1 MTLLIREQNFGIE
14 IEMTGI
20 TREKAASVLADYFG
34 TAAEYVGG
42 VYNKYR
48 VKDSK
53 RRYWNLVRD
62 SSIKTYENKKGKLT
76 AASTDFSV
84 ELVSPICEYGDIEL
98 IQELIRRLRKAGAV
112 TNESTGIHIHVD
124 ASKFDAVSLRNLT
137 NIIRSKED
145 ILYKVLQVDIA
156 REHYCKKVEER
167 FLAQLNKRKPK
178 TKEALKNIWYQGID
192 GSSEHYHSSRYH
204 ALNLHSVFQKGTVEF
219 RMFNS
224 TLHAG
229 KVKTYIQLS
238 LAICSQAL
246 TQKKASYE
254 RTVSANEKYTFR
266 TWLLR
271 LGMIGDEFKT
281 ARKHLLEH
289 LDGNIAWKDP
299 SQIEKQKQRFLE
311 RKLEADRLFQAEE
324 ITEQN
329 ETEEQDF
336 GGMSQ

>member
-1 MTLLIREQNFGIE
+1 MNVVEFNHYSVMLHETIEQLNINPDGIYVDGTLGGGGHAYEVCSRLKNGHFYGIDQDDAA
-14 IEMTGI
+14 IA
-20 TREKAASVLADYFG
+20 AASARLQPFG
-34 TAAEYVGG
+34 DKVTVIRNNYV
-42 VYNKYR
+42 N
-48 VKDSK
+48 
-53 RRYWNLVRD
+53 
-62 SSIKTYENKKGKLT
+62 
-76 AASTDFSV
+76 
-84 ELVSPICEYGDIEL
+84 
-98 IQELIRRLRKAGAV
+98 AV
-112 TNESTGIHIHVD
+112 
-124 ASKFDAVSLRNLT
+124 
-137 NIIRSKED
+137 
-145 ILYKVLQVDIA
+145 
-156 REHYCKKVEER
+156 
-167 FLAQLNKRKPK
+167 
-178 TKEALKNIWYQGID
+178 QGID

-336 GGMSQ
+336 GGMSL